1 MSTLKVNAIRG
12 TGASSDAVTL
22 ASDGTCTAS
31 ITNNL
36 SNRRLNINGA
46 MTINQKSA
54 THNSDGYQ
62 VADMWWWGKY
72 STDQLVTTQDH
83 STTAPDGF
91 KNSYKLSVATAETTL
106 DSNEYGILRT
116 RIEGQD
122 LKHLKTG
129 TSDAVK
135 TTLSFYAKT
144 ASANSGDTY
153 SVCISMRDA
162 SGNER
167 LQYRTFTPTSTW
179 QRFTMSFVGQTNN
192 AIRSDNEYGLTIHY
206 VLAAGSGKVTSA
218 STTWS
223 LDTGIKGVT
232 GQSNFFDSTSN
243 EFYVTGVQLEVDSTG
258 SGVATDFEHRSYGD
272 ELARCQRYYY
282 RWTAGAANT
291 LVWMGQSWGTTAA
304 FGVIKNLPV
313 TMRATPTS
321 TVSGTYVPFGDDAGT
336 SGHTAFSSKTMNKNN
351 PDQLGTNGWTGATGI
366 GSGGGKAVVVTV
378 EEAAAY
384 IDATAEL

>member
-1 MSTLKVNAIRG
+1 MSTLKVNTIRH

-22 ASDGTCTAS
+22 ASDGTCTAK

-72 STDQLVTTQDH
+72 STDQLVTTQAH

-179 QRFTMSFVGQTNN
+179 QRFTMSFVGQTDN

-258 SGVATDFEHRSYGD
+258 SGVATDFEHRSYAD
-272 ELARCQRYYY
+272 ELAKCKRYYQQY
-282 RWTAGAANT
+282 PEIAADGYTPYPGSGVACMTTTSAGWAMNYD
-291 LVWMGQSWGTTAA
+291 
-304 FGVIKNLPV
+304 
-313 TMRATPTS
+313 TMRAAP
-321 TVSGTYVPFGDDAGT
+321 TVSWSGNHRIVEKDANRSVTGF
-336 SGHTAFSSKTMNKNN
+336 TAYHGSAST
-351 PDQLGTNGWTGATGI
+351 GWMVVAV
-366 GSGGGKAVVVTV
+366 SGGGMTAGSAGIIGRNNDTSAFIKFS
-378 EEAAAY
+378 
-384 IDATAEL
+384 AEL

>member
-1 MSTLKVNAIRG
+1 MSEIRVNSIKGVSASAAAI
-12 TGASSDAVTL
+12 TIDNSS
-22 ASDGTCTAS
+22 GTCTAS

-46 MTINQKSA
+46 MTINQKSS

-62 VADMWWWGKY
+62 VSDMWWWGKY
-72 STDQLVTTQDH
+72 STDQLVTTQAH

-106 DSNEYGILRT
+106 DSNEYGILKT

-129 TSDAVK
+129 TSGAVK
-135 TTLSFYAKT
+135 TILSFYAKT

-179 QRFTMSFVGQTNN
+179 QRFTMSFVGQTDN

-232 GQSNFFDSTSN
+232 SQSNFFDSTSN

-282 RWTAGAANT
+282 KVQPAVSAYFGSGFFYNSNT
-291 LVWMGQSWGTTAA
+291 
-304 FGVIKNLPV
+304 FICHIDFPVI
-313 TMRATPTS
+313 MRANVTALEQTGTADHYKVIHNATTS
-321 TVSGTYVPFGDDAGT
+321 TCSSVPTFLGDPNNTSQSVAFNFSGSGTQGQGGLGR
-336 SGHTAFSSKTMNKNN
+336 SGNASAFLAFS
-351 PDQLGTNGWTGATGI
+351 
-366 GSGGGKAVVVTV
+366 
-378 EEAAAY
+378 
-384 IDATAEL
+384 AEL

>member
-12 TGASSDAVTL
+12 TGASSDAISVNST
-22 ASDGTCTAS
+22 DGTCTAS

-46 MTINQKSA
+46 MTINQKSS

-62 VADMWWWGKY
+62 VADMWWWGKF
-72 STDQLVTTQDH
+72 STDQLVTTQAH

-106 DSNEYGILRT
+106 DSNEYGVLRT

-129 TSDAVK
+129 TSGAVK

-167 LQYRTFTPTSTW
+167 LQYRTFAPTSTW
-179 QRFTMSFVGQTNN
+179 QRFTMSFVGQTDN

-232 GQSNFFDSTSN
+232 GQSNFFDNTSN
-243 EFYVTGVQLEVDSTG
+243 EFYVTGVQLEIDSTG
-258 SGVATDFEHRSYGD
+258 SGVATDFEHRRYSD
-272 ELARCQRYYY
+272 ELQRCMRYYVKY
-282 RWTAGAANT
+282 MGPRRWPFINGHNSNTQGFTNFQYPVKMRAAPSVT
-291 LVWMGQSWGTTAA
+291 FGSEVGIFTPQVSVSQTITSASAIGDDGFTTIRWVGQSG
-304 FGVIKNLPV
+304 
-313 TMRATPTS
+313 
-321 TVSGTYVPFGDDAGT
+321 
-336 SGHTAFSSKTMNKNN
+336 
-351 PDQLGTNGWTGATGI
+351 LGTHGDAKYGMILNDSNAN
-366 GSGGGKAVVVTV
+366 S
-378 EEAAAY
+378 Y
-384 IDATAEL
+384 IETSAEL

>member
-1 MSTLKVNAIRG
+1 MSQLKVNAIRH

-46 MTINQKSA
+46 ITINQKSS

-72 STDQLVTTQDH
+72 STDQLVTTQAH

-129 TSDAVK
+129 TSGAVK

-167 LQYRTFTPTSTW
+167 LQYRSFTATSTW
-179 QRFTMSFVGQTNN
+179 QRFTMSFVGQTDN

-232 GQSNFFDSTSN
+232 NQSNFFDSTSN

-272 ELARCQRYYY
+272 ELQRCKRYYQEVGY
-282 RWTAGAANT
+282 DSNIIVNHILNNSDRVQAP
-291 LVWMGQSWGTTAA
+291 L
-304 FGVIKNLPV
+304 LPL
-313 TMRATPTS
+313 TMRATPTFTS
-321 TVSGTYVPFGDDAGT
+321 AASLTEFSSGTNRSVSATYQAG
-336 SGHTAFSSKTMNKNN
+336 
-351 PDQLGTNGWTGATGI
+351 P
-366 GSGGGKAVVVTV
+366 SGGG
-378 EEAAAY
+378 Y
-384 IDATAEL
+384 IQLGASMGNGVYYRGKYSAEL